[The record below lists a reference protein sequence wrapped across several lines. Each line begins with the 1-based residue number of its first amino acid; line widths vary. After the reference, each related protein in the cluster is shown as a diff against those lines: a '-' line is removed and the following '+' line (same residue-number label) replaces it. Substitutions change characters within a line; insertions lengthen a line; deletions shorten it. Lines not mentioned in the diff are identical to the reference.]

1 MAQKEDQEERIATLE
16 KRYLNSQREA
26 TTLRDLSDKYEQELK
41 HKEDQVQ
48 LAQEK
53 IKAVTEKL
61 DISEQKLLDFASMP
75 DIEDQL
81 KDRMEALQ
89 QAQERQGTAEDRVQR
104 LESQLDEKNADLLK
118 MTQRLKMNEEHN
130 QRLSSTVDKL
140 LSGTVFFGEEQN
152 LKVPFLALCSCNST
166 RRTHNNKGSLG
177 PLCIFFFLLSKS
189 YLKEG
194 RTTQKGI

>member
-1 MAQKEDQEERIATLE
+1 MLQENVAQKEDQEERIATLE

-140 LSGTVFFGEEQN
+140 LSGTGFFWRAKSKGPISGPCV
-152 LKVPFLALCSCNST
+152 LVIALGGHTTIRAPLALFASSFSCFQ
-166 RRTHNNKGSLG
+166 SL
-177 PLCIFFFLLSKS
+177 I
-189 YLKEG
+189 
-194 RTTQKGI
+194 

>member
-1 MAQKEDQEERIATLE
+1 MIFDVQHGGEIRQFFVRKCPTLIGISFGIFQENVAQKEDQEERIATLE

-26 TTLRDLSDKYEQELK
+26 TTLRDLSDKLEHELK

-104 LESQLDEKNADLLK
+104 LESQLDEKTTDLLK
-118 MTQRLKMNEEHN
+118 ASQRLKMNEEHN

-140 LSGTVFFGEEQN
+140 LSG
-152 LKVPFLALCSCNST
+152 K
-166 RRTHNNKGSLG
+166 
-177 PLCIFFFLLSKS
+177 
-189 YLKEG
+189 
-194 RTTQKGI
+194 